1 MANLPLEAEVP
12 PSQNKENNMS
22 RTTGLYVGSFDP
34 LTVGHMDIIKRA
46 AKLFD
51 CLYVGIATNSA
62 KNYLFTEPERYK
74 MVQEAVRYQGI
85 GNISIISVTD
95 QMTTDVMTKYNI
107 QTLVRGVRNSKDM
120 EDEYILNQY
129 YTNLKYDMEEVIL
142 FSRFPAIS
150 STFVKECIKYGK
162 FERLD
167 EKSLF
172 VPANVSNM
180 ILDRFK
186 R

>member
-1 MANLPLEAEVP
+1 MG
-12 PSQNKENNMS
+12 

-51 CLYVGIATNSA
+51 VLYVGIATNSA

-74 MVQEAVRYQGI
+74 MVQDAVKSQ
-85 GNISIISVTD
+85 NIDNVSIINVTD
-95 QMTTDVMTKYNI
+95 KLTTDVMTERNI

-129 YTNLKYDMEEVIL
+129 YTNLKYDMEEVVL
-142 FSRFPAIS
+142 FSRFPVIS

-162 FERLD
+162 FEYLGPRF
-167 EKSLF
+167 SF
-172 VPANVSNM
+172 VPPNVSEM
-180 ILDRFK
+180 ILNRFK
-186 R
+186 GK